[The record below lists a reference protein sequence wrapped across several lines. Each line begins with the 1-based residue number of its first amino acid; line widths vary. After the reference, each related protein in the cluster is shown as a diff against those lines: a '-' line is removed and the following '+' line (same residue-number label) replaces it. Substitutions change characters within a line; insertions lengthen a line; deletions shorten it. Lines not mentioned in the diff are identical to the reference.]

1 MELKGRLLMIALFV
15 PKCRCLCDVGTDHAY
30 IPVYLVQK
38 GICDKALAMDINEG
52 PIEAASE
59 NIKHFGLTNK
69 IETRLGSGLEPLNTG
84 EADAVVIAGMGG
96 ILIKDILEA
105 SLEKA
110 KLVNTMIL
118 QPMNAIEVLREWL
131 YENGFEITDEAL
143 TNEEAKIYN
152 ALTVKWTGKKANYE
166 VIDCYIGKHL
176 IEKGGSLF
184 ETFIKRKI
192 NQANKVIEGLG
203 KSSEPDAEYL
213 RLQQYLRD
221 NYINILSSIGG
232 NED

>member
-1 MELKGRLLMIALFV
+1 MELKGRLLMIASFV
-15 PKCRCLCDVGTDHAY
+15 PKCSCLCDVGTDHAY

-52 PIEAASE
+52 PIEAANE
-59 NIKHFGLTNK
+59 NIRHFGLINK
-69 IETRLGSGLEPLNTG
+69 IETRLGSGLEPLNSG
-84 EADAVVIAGMGG
+84 EADVVVIAGMGG

-110 KLVNTMIL
+110 KLVKTIIL

-143 TNEEAKIYN
+143 INEEAKIYN
-152 ALTVKWTGKKANYE
+152 ALSVKWTGAKADYE

-176 IEKGGSLF
+176 VEKGGSLF
-184 ETFIKRKI
+184 ENFIKRKI
-192 NQANKVIEGLG
+192 NQANRVIEGLK
-203 KSSEPDAEYL
+203 KSSELDREYLMLQEYL
-213 RLQQYLRD
+213 REK
-221 NYINILSSIGG
+221 YISILNTIGG
-232 NED
+232 NGD